1 MDEHSNIADMVI
13 DRVTW
18 SSLEEVYTVVRRK
31 VAQRKEGKENKQSKR
46 VIISVRENV
55 SSL

>member
-1 MDEHSNIADMVI
+1 MDEQSNIADMVI